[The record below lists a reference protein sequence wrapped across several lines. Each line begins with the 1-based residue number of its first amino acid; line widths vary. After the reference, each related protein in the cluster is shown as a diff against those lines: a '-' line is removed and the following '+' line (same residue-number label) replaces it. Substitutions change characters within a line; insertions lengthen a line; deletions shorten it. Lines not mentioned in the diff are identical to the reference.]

1 VNFKTTVRTIAP
13 HHHAIADVHEI
24 ICYYREQA
32 GTAVA
37 ENFAIEIN
45 EAYARLRQHPNIGPP
60 RPAFDLDIE
69 GVKSWTLKR
78 FPHQIFYEI
87 QNNHVE
93 LWRILH
99 PRRDITQA
107 TLTPQRF

>member
-1 VNFKTTVRTIAP
+1 MTVRTIAP
-13 HHHAIADVHEI
+13 HRHAIADVHDI

-37 ENFAIEIN
+37 ENFASEID
-45 EAYARLRQHPNIGPP
+45 EAYARLKQHPNIGSP
-60 RPAFDLDIE
+60 RPALDLDID
-69 GVKSWTLKR
+69 GVKSWALKR

-87 QNNHVE
+87 QNDHVE

-107 TLTPQRF
+107 TLSRQRFQ

>member
-1 VNFKTTVRTIAP
+1 MTARTIAP
-13 HHHAIADVHEI
+13 HRHAIADVHDT

-37 ENFAIEIN
+37 ENFAIEID
-45 EAYARLRQHPNIGPP
+45 EACARLRQHPNIGSA
-60 RPAFDLDIE
+60 RPALELDIE
-69 GVKSWTLKR
+69 GIKSWALKR

-87 QNNHVE
+87 QNDHVE

-99 PRRDITQA
+99 PRRDLTQA
-107 TLTPQRF
+107 ALSRQRFQ

>member
-1 VNFKTTVRTIAP
+1 MTVRTIAP
-13 HHHAIADVHEI
+13 HRHAITDVNDI

-37 ENFAIEIN
+37 ENFALEIY
-45 EAYARLRQHPNIGPP
+45 EAYARLKQHPNIGSP
-60 RPAFDLDIE
+60 RLALELDIE
-69 GVKSWTLKR
+69 GIKSWALNR

-87 QNNHVE
+87 QDDHVE

-107 TLTPQRF
+107 MLSRQSFQ

>member
-1 VNFKTTVRTIAP
+1 MTVRTIAP
-13 HHHAIADVHEI
+13 HRHAIADAHDI

-37 ENFAIEIN
+37 ENFAIEID
-45 EAYARLRQHPNIGPP
+45 EAYARLKQHPNIGSP
-60 RPAFDLDIE
+60 RPALDLDID
-69 GVKSWTLKR
+69 GVKSWALKR

-87 QNNHVE
+87 QNVHVE

-107 TLTPQRF
+107 TLSRQRFQ